1 MIYEICKA
9 LCKLI
14 LKFYCKIEVKGQEL
28 FPRQGPFILAANHI
42 SNLDPFV
49 VGTLC
54 PRQLYYLAKEEL
66 FENKFWGWLLRNINV
81 IPLKRGHG
89 DLRVMRTALRV
100 LVKDPLVIF
109 PQGTRSESYDDVKS
123 GVGFLYKKAKVPIVV
138 AKIYG
143 TDKMLPKGSTRIKS
157 GKVSVIFTKIDE
169 INDKDSYEKIAVK
182 IIEKIKVL

>member
-42 SNLDPFV
+42 SNLDPFII
-49 VGTLC
+49 GTLC

-66 FENKFWGWLLRNINV
+66 FKNKFWGWLLRNINV

-89 DLRVMRTALRV
+89 DLRVIRAALNV
-100 LVKDPLVIF
+100 LKSKPLVIF
-109 PQGTRSESYDDVKS
+109 PQGTRSENYDNVKS
-123 GVGFLYKKAKVPIVV
+123 GVGFLYKKAKVPIVAV
-138 AKIYG
+138 KIYG
-143 TDKMLPKGSTRIKS
+143 TDEMLPRGTTRIKS
-157 GKVSVIFTKIDE
+157 GKVSVIFTKVEEID
-169 INDKDSYEKIAVK
+169 DSDNYDQIASK